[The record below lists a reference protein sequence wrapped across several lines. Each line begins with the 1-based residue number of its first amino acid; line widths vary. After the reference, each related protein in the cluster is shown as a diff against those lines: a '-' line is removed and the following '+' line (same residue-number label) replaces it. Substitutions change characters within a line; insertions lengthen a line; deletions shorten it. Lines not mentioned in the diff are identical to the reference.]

1 MRARLVRAGPAG
13 ARTGPA
19 PRHPGRGA
27 ASLALA
33 ALLALAGCGGCDTVP
48 RDALTSCQ
56 QEAIVPAKVETDILF
71 VVDDSGSMAAEQ
83 TLLATAFTG
92 FISLLSSTPIQNDFQ
107 IGITTTAVDWPICDT
122 MLDAAGNCPGSFTL
136 WTTYGSGGP
145 PYAAGALVAASGHP
159 AILRAGS
166 PTLVADFIANV
177 AVGTS
182 GSSKEQ
188 GLRAM
193 RLALE
198 RRVQDGTNAGFL
210 RRGARLAVILVSDED
225 DCSDFATPPAVI
237 WDSARDRC
245 HSDADQA
252 LLPPVQSFVDFL
264 AGPVGGEARQVT
276 VAAMAAVDPVTKEPV
291 QPACNPNG
299 YQAKRYKQ
307 LVDALGTAGLID
319 DICQADFTATFDR
332 IAQQIDPGQ
341 TMPLSGAP
349 PDWRL
354 LQVEVVRAGA
364 GAVVPCRVGLP
375 GADPQTAEAIYGA
388 PQAGR
393 PASLTFQGACT
404 LAPGDAVQI
413 QVICAG

>member
-1 MRARLVRAGPAG
+1 MRARLVRAGPTG

-19 PRHPGRGA
+19 ARHPGRGA

-48 RDALTSCQ
+48 KDALTSCQ
-56 QEAIVPAKVETDILF
+56 QASIVPATVETDILF

-83 TLLATAFTG
+83 ARLATAFTG
-92 FISLLSSTPIQNDFQ
+92 FINLLSTTAIQNDFQ
-107 IGITTTAVDWPICDT
+107 IGVTTTSVDWPICDT
-122 MLDAAGNCPGSFTL
+122 MLDASGDCPGSFTL
-136 WTTYGSGGP
+136 WTTYGTGGP

-159 AILRAGS
+159 AILRSGS
-166 PTLVADFIANV
+166 PTLVADFTANV

-198 RRVQDGTNAGFL
+198 RRVQDGANAGFL
-210 RRGARLAVILVSDED
+210 RPGARLAVILVSDED
-225 DCSDFATPPAVI
+225 DCSDLATPPALI
-237 WDSARDRC
+237 WDPARDRC

-252 LLPPVQSFVDFL
+252 LLSPVQGFVDFL
-264 AGPVGGEARQVT
+264 GGPIGGQARQVT
-276 VAAMAAVDPVTKEPV
+276 VAVMAAVDPVTKEPV
-291 QPACNPNG
+291 QPACNPIG

-307 LVDALGTAGLID
+307 FVDAFGTAGLID
-319 DICQADFTATFDR
+319 DVCQADFTLAFDR
-332 IAQQIDPGQ
+332 IAQRLDPGQ

-364 GAVVPCRVGLP
+364 VVPCRVGLP
-375 GADPQTAEAIYGA
+375 GADAQTAEAIYEA

-393 PASLTFQGACT
+393 PASLTFQGACH
-404 LAPGDAVQI
+404 LEPGDAVRI